1 MNTKHLKIKWAWKG
15 NDCPPTQEIVVVFL
29 LFLTDFRSEDNRD
42 TEECFLLSK
51 YVQHDFFCCS
61 LCVIMWVTS
70 TFSNN
75 RPQRPPVHIVWE
87 VVSHR
92 LRAYLWIILCA
103 YVLSAERWSL
113 YDRWQQ
119 ITKSGFFFPF
129 LDSVQVASRH
139 PFTVIIQPV
148 TLPVLRNKK
157 RGEKMLSCH
166 QSSAVISTSFFSLE
180 LNMSS
185 CLSE

>member
-1 MNTKHLKIKWAWKG
+1 MSLKRKWLSSYTG
-15 NDCPPTQEIVVVFL
+15 NWFFFL

-119 ITKSGFFFPF
+119 ITKSVFFFFFPR
-129 LDSVQVASRH
+129 LCPGGEPPPIYCHYPACDTSCSEKQKKGGKKCCLAINLLLWSRQV
-139 PFTVIIQPV
+139 
-148 TLPVLRNKK
+148 
-157 RGEKMLSCH
+157 
-166 QSSAVISTSFFSLE
+166 SFR
-180 LNMSS
+180 
-185 CLSE
+185 